1 MQLSFH
7 ENPISEYGFS
17 DVYKD
22 HLFYYMEIELEII
35 WLHHNP
41 LRLNIFFQRSVFEVG
56 SHATQASLQ
65 FIIYVMM
72 TLI

>member
-1 MQLSFH
+1 MRFPFH

-17 DVYKD
+17 EVFKD

-35 WLHHNP
+35 WLYHNA
-41 LRLNIFFQRSVFEVG
+41 LRLSIFFQRSVLEVG
-56 SHATQASLQ
+56 SHVTQASLQ
-65 FIIYVMM
+65 FITYVMM